1 MTVNSYTN
9 IVRAMLL
16 TFQNNLID
24 LFKQNPKIMRS
35 PKKKFLEYAG
45 ELHIIV
51 LREEK
56 NGPVQLYPTTPDRA
70 VGGSWNK
77 VFLTNKNT
85 HCGWDLTNTLTAYL
99 PCR

>member
-56 NGPVQLYPTTPDRA
+56 MVSYNYTPLL
-70 VGGSWNK
+70 W
-77 VFLTNKNT
+77 TE
-85 HCGWDLTNTLTAYL
+85 
-99 PCR
+99 P